1 MKTRWTYDDDTPQ
14 LRRIGPGKII
24 GTAALVL
31 GAAVSLV
38 FHPLPPTVFAA
49 VAGLGF
55 IAGGIVLLDMTP
67 LSFVALLGIW
77 FGSGAMA
84 EWLLPN
90 GAENYWQPVLVSGA
104 AATATVVVA
113 ALWHRHRS
121 ERKGRAEETDGLH
134 ARS

>member
-1 MKTRWTYDDDTPQ
+1 MKTRWTYGDDTPQ
-14 LRRIGPGKII
+14 FRRIGPVKII
-24 GTAALVL
+24 GTAALVV

-38 FHPLPPTVFAA
+38 FYPLPLTVFAA

-67 LSFVALLGIW
+67 LAFVALFGIW

-113 ALWHRHRS
+113 GLWHRRRS
-121 ERKGRAEETDGLH
+121 QRKRRAAEADGLH